1 MFFLVAWVLYPHDWE
16 HKRGAPGPQARFIGV
31 QVILWGRGLGEPQ
44 IAPMQIIG
52 LCH

>member
-1 MFFLVAWVLYPHDWE
+1 MFFWWRGFYTPTIGSINEVPLVLKQDLSGLLA
-16 HKRGAPGPQARFIGV
+16 
-31 QVILWGRGLGEPQ
+31 ILWGWGLGEPQ